1 MPSRSVEPSYGHIP
15 LTAGQPCLVAWG
27 NLLPTLVTLGSTV
40 KATHSSYSNTFN
52 YIYYIYTIII
62 IISIYQIIPNSTF
75 LGSWQGADAFQIEV
89 AFFAVY
95 GMAFIYF
102 CLRIS
107 VLADVNVEG
116 DSVLTYFCLLWLLL
130 RCHA

>member
-1 MPSRSVEPSYGHIP
+1 MYSNALVPSRSVEPSYGHIP

-40 KATHSSYSNTFN
+40 KATHSSYLNTFN
-52 YIYYIYTIII
+52 CIYYNYY
-62 IISIYQIIPNSTF
+62 IYQIIPNSTF
-75 LGSWQGADAFQIEV
+75 LRSWQGADAFQIEV

-130 RCHA
+130 WCHA

>member
-1 MPSRSVEPSYGHIP
+1 MPGR
-15 LTAGQPCLVAWG
+15 LGQSAA
-27 NLLPTLVTLGSTV
+27 NLSHTWI
-40 KATHSSYSNTFN
+40 HCESNEFK
-52 YIYYIYTIII
+52 YIYYNYY
-62 IISIYQIIPNSTF
+62 IYQIIPNSTF
-75 LGSWQGADAFQIEV
+75 LSSWQGADAFQIEV
-89 AFFAVY
+89 AFFSVY